1 MGCRSVTAAIGDEL
15 VISAEADG
23 LDELRNAIGKVTDE
37 VRDAI
42 VDAARAEAQQILA
55 DERALVPVL
64 TGELHDNL
72 EVWFDTGADGN
83 VSVSIGL
90 RNSELFWA
98 VFIEWGRSSAAAQPF
113 ATPASESARK
123 RWPARARK
131 ALAAAV
137 KARG

>member
-1 MGCRSVTAAIGDEL
+1 MIDATV
-15 VISAEADG
+15 DG
-23 LDELRNAIGKVTDE
+23 LEQLEHAVDKMIDN

-42 VDAARAEAQQILA
+42 VDAARAEARQILA
-55 DERALVPVL
+55 DERELVPVL
-64 TGELHDNL
+64 TGELRDGL
-72 EVWFDTGADGN
+72 EVWFDTDPAGN
-83 VSVSIGL
+83 VTASIGL

-113 ATPASESARK
+113 ATPASELARK

-131 ALAAAV
+131 ALDAAI